1 MCGHAC
7 SDAHSVLIDLINSP
21 HVSESANHDSGIQE
35 KLLVE
40 TRINLKESGIPPTI
54 RIQNPSSTDKNW
66 NPVRGIRNPRHA
78 IQNSR
83 LSWIPYIGDELI
95 VLYFYMSYDGSLQH
109 DSLRIAN
116 SILAWSFWIG
126 VLKPDL

>member
-1 MCGHAC
+1 MTI
-7 SDAHSVLIDLINSP
+7 L
-21 HVSESANHDSGIQE
+21 ESRKSY
-35 KLLVE
+35 
-40 TRINLKESGIPPTI
+40 
-54 RIQNPSSTDKNW
+54 PSSTDKNW

-95 VLYFYMSYDGSLQH
+95 VLYFYMSYEGSLQH
-109 DSLRIAN
+109 DTLRIAN